1 MHFTHCKYC
10 ELNHCSVCN
19 VFAIHT
25 YPLCLQQRILYCNY
39 FEIRARRNAMS
50 TTLQDCFSC
59 WSSVPWWDCY
69 MSSLEANKILL
80 TTWELGEL
88 LVGNNLLIRF
98 SLFLFLQFVCKH
110 LFFSPSVLFTDWND
124 SLIFRAFT
132 AISLQAAICD
142 SQESDLIGHICH
154 LVSFLVS
161 ECLSCDY
168 IYDATVHIYK
178 LKVQLLWIFSG
189 SQLKSFVSPQVS
201 ALLLV
206 SLNTEKRADVHLQLF
221 NHDILV
227 ILLLSASAG
236 LPHWSLVTEYKPG
249 SESDR
254 SYVIHCLALPLPCL
268 ALLTTF
274 SVLWTCNEQLSGA
287 ALFINLLN
295 SFGETWYSENLHS
308 ALQSKWQ
315 TCRFPKTH
323 ILLCCSLVCCAEYI
337 WIY

>member
-10 ELNHCSVCN
+10 ELNHSSVCN

-132 AISLQAAICD
+132 ASHYRQPSVIAKNQIWLGTYVTWSHFLSLSVCP
-142 SQESDLIGHICH
+142 
-154 LVSFLVS
+154 V
-161 ECLSCDY
+161 
-168 IYDATVHIYK
+168 T
-178 LKVQLLWIFSG
+178 IFM
-189 SQLKSFVSPQVS
+189 
-201 ALLLV
+201 
-206 SLNTEKRADVHLQLF
+206 TQLF
-221 NHDILV
+221 IFT
-227 ILLLSASAG
+227 SSKCSFSEY
-236 LPHWSLVTEYKPG
+236 SLVV
-249 SESDR
+249 S
-254 SYVIHCLALPLPCL
+254 
-268 ALLTTF
+268 
-274 SVLWTCNEQLSGA
+274 
-287 ALFINLLN
+287 
-295 SFGETWYSENLHS
+295 
-308 ALQSKWQ
+308 
-315 TCRFPKTH
+315 
-323 ILLCCSLVCCAEYI
+323 
-337 WIY
+337 